1 MAMIIRKILLLF
13 LVWMFIFSGN
23 HASAQ
28 SSLDYQWYLNANGGL
43 TQMYGDLSNSSDPI
57 GKLSD
62 ETDFGYGLRLGKF
75 ISPVFSAHFQFLNAR
90 FKGFK
95 ETSDLQF
102 TSEVLEMQL
111 GTTINFLNLFGENR
125 NRTVNLYGLLG
136 VSSLAFRSQAT
147 KISTGEIVD
156 GYGYEDRGTGKKAS
170 RETSF
175 AFPLGLGLD
184 FRLSQR
190 FYVNLET
197 GYRMTMSDQLDGQV
211 KGTAND
217 MYYYSSLGLSYNF
230 RARKSKEPP
239 PPPPQPVEDLLANT
253 YVDLLYFFP
262 QDLTSMDSFTMRC
275 KIYKGAVQGKGELTQ
290 ILPIG
295 FMVTDTAIA
304 GAKVEFKN
312 YTLSLYWD
320 ELPTDSIFEVTYNV
334 QLDKIYGTLPMVSIL
349 YLDTLNKEYRYKTDI
364 FIKRKIVAEPIV
376 VEEPVIEEE
385 EMQSPSE
392 KVEFRI
398 QIRAAYKQKISTDSL
413 ARMLQIE
420 NTIKEEKVSNWYK
433 YTIGSFKTYEE
444 ARAYRKNLVKKRL
457 LKDAF
462 IIAYF
467 ENHRLNALS
476 ELKDVAPDAYPGGK
490 TVYDENGGCWRVQ
503 ILALM
508 SKQVSPSV
516 LQDMYQIE
524 EDVNE
529 EVYHNW
535 RKYTVG
541 ACKSKS
547 KALKLRK
554 DLIDKG
560 IEGAF
565 IVEYTNGERAKIN

>member
-1 MAMIIRKILLLF
+1 M
-13 LVWMFIFSGN
+13 
-23 HASAQ
+23 
-28 SSLDYQWYLNANGGL
+28 DYHWYLNANVGL
-43 TQMYGDLSNSSDPI
+43 TQMYGDLSTSSDPI
-57 GKLSD
+57 GKLSN
-62 ETDFGYGLRLGKF
+62 ETDLGYGFRLGKF

-90 FKGFK
+90 FKGLK
-95 ETSDLQF
+95 EASDLQF

-111 GTTINFLNLFGENR
+111 GTTINFINLFGENK

-136 VSSLAFRSQAT
+136 VSSLAFRSQAS

-156 GYGYEDRGTGKKAS
+156 GYGYEDEGSGNKTS
-170 RETSF
+170 RQTSF
-175 AFPLGLGLD
+175 AVPFGLGLD
-184 FRLSQR
+184 FRLAPR
-190 FYVNLET
+190 WYMNLET
-197 GYRMTMSDQLDGQV
+197 GYRMTLTDQLDGQV
-211 KGTAND
+211 KGTADD
-217 MYYYSSLGLSYNF
+217 MYYYTSLGLSYNF
-230 RARKSKEPP
+230 GSRKSKEPP
-239 PPPPQPVEDLLANT
+239 PPPPEPEKDLLANT

-262 QDLTSMDSFTMRC
+262 SEITSMDSFTMRC
-275 KIYKGAVQGKGELTQ
+275 KIYKGALQGKAELTQ

-320 ELPTDSIFEVTYNV
+320 ELPKDSIFEVTYNV

-349 YLDTLNKEYRYKTDI
+349 YIDTLNKEYRYKTDI

-376 VEEPVIEEE
+376 VEEPVIEED
-385 EMQSPSE
+385 EMQSPSD

-413 ARMLQIE
+413 ARLLSIE
-420 NTIKEEKVSNWYK
+420 NTIEEERINNWYK
-433 YTIGSFKTYEE
+433 YSIGSFKTYDE
-444 ARAYRKNLVKKRL
+444 ARAYRKDLVKRRL

-467 ENHRLNALS
+467 DNQRLNTLS
-476 ELKDVAPDAYPGGK
+476 ELKEVAPDALPGVQTK
-490 TVYDENGGCWRVQ
+490 YTENGECWRVQ

-508 SKQVSPSV
+508 HKQVSPSV
-516 LQDMYQIE
+516 LREMYDIE
-524 EDVNE
+524 EEVNE

-547 KALKLRK
+547 RARKLRLE
-554 DLIDKG
+554 LIEKG